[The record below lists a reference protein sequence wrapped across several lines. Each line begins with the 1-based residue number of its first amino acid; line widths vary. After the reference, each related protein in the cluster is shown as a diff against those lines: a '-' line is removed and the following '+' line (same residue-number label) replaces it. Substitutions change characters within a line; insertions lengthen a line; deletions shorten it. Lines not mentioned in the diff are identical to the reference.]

1 MVSYSKTRRAV
12 GAHLLALLPAAAAA
26 ASMSGTAVSGTAAS
40 GTAASGTA
48 ASSTVA
54 ADTPP
59 TDAELFSAWQ
69 GLAPAE
75 QKDTVDWFV
84 AECDRAKDFRSTLE
98 RFVLEQ
104 HRANRFDWPA
114 APELPPLYDTAEH
127 APAQLIPRRFV
138 DTSKK
143 RFGATVE
150 KLVGG
155 RRQRDLRSA
164 YGYDWGAGTVTL
176 RARWDDPERIA
187 FNACRGLSPYTDLVE
202 ALVEQQ
208 LDAGEVRAE
217 AKAFAHAYSDR
228 NGNAYREVTLYEA
241 WSSGT
246 EIEMPD
252 VECLGM
258 LHDLEDDWKSFVAPV
273 PGRKQRPLYDRLGVH
288 YGKLRKYRALRTALA
303 RTYLSADPVLPGG
316 YGPSKLRLNG
326 FWELQSSDSTRMAE
340 DLPSVKG
347 WGKWFEERAAQADDD
362 PEVVARSRARMKSLA
377 DSKDWARRT
386 FQGILKEYG
395 AFDPKPPSIPSDAT
409 TPPPGGGDG
418 LR

>member
-26 ASMSGTAVSGTAAS
+26 APMSGTAVSGTAAS

>member
-26 ASMSGTAVSGTAAS
+26 ASMSGTAVS

>member
-26 ASMSGTAVSGTAAS
+26 APMSGTAVS

-395 AFDPKPPSIPSDAT
+395 AFDPKPPSTPSDAT

>member
-1 MVSYSKTRRAV
+1 MVSHSKTRRVFA
-12 GAHLLALLPAAAAA
+12 APLLALLPIASAQAQSGETAPSNSAAK
-26 ASMSGTAVSGTAAS
+26 
-40 GTAASGTA
+40 
-48 ASSTVA
+48 
-54 ADTPP
+54 
-59 TDAELFSAWQ
+59 DAELFAAWQ
-69 GLAPAE
+69 GLSPAD

-98 RFVLEQ
+98 RFVLDQ

-114 APELPPLYDTAEH
+114 ASEQPPLYDTAKH
-127 APAQLIPRRFV
+127 APAQLIPRKFV
-138 DTSKK
+138 DTSKP
-143 RFGATVE
+143 RFSATVE

-155 RRQRDLRSA
+155 RRVRDLRPA
-164 YGYDWGAGTVTL
+164 YGYDWSAGSVAME
-176 RARWDDPERIA
+176 ARWDEPERIA

-208 LDAGEVRAE
+208 LDGGEVRAE
-217 AKAFAHAYSDR
+217 ARAFSHAYSDR
-228 NGNAYREVTLYEA
+228 SGNAYREITLYEA

-258 LHDLEDDWKSFVAPV
+258 LHDLEDDWSSFVAPV
-273 PGRKQRPLYDRLGVH
+273 AGRKQRPLYDRLGIH
-288 YGKLRKYRALRTALA
+288 YAKLRKYRALRTALA

-326 FWELQSSDSTRMAE
+326 FWELQSSDPVKLAE

-362 PEVVARSRARMKSLA
+362 PEVVARSRARMKSLEE
-377 DSKDWARRT
+377 SKDWARRT
-386 FQGILKEYG
+386 FEGILREYG
-395 AFDPKPPSIPSDAT
+395 AFDPRPPAPAPEPVGA
-409 TPPPGGGDG
+409 PPKGGGAP
-418 LR
+418 R